1 MIKSMTG
8 YGLAG
13 FENDKYVVSV
23 EVKTLNSKFL
33 DLSIRSPKQFSDK
46 ELEIRNL
53 VSAILERGKVNLNLD
68 FSYKALEEMPVVVNE
83 NLFLSYYKTYQSLA
97 EKTQTSSPD
106 LFKLALQSPQVLNSN
121 VDKKADPADTDE
133 WETVKMAIEK
143 ALKLCDE
150 FRMDEGNTLEGKFL
164 ENLSVIRQG
173 LETVKTQ
180 DPERKNR
187 IRERIKGNFRD
198 WMEENSF
205 DHNRLEQ
212 ELIYYFEKIDIT
224 EEIVRLESHLDYFEK
239 NLMDGDSQ
247 GKKLGFISQELGRE
261 INTIGSKANDAM
273 IQRSVVIMKDEL
285 EKIKEQ
291 SLNIL

>member
-13 FENDKYVVSV
+13 FENDNYVVSV

-33 DLSIRSPKQFSDK
+33 DLSTRSPKQFSDK
-46 ELEIRNL
+46 DLEIRNL
-53 VSAILERGKVNLNLD
+53 VSSVLERGKVNLNLD
-68 FSYKALEEMPVVVNE
+68 FSYKSLEEMPVEINE
-83 NLFLSYYKTYQSLA
+83 GLFLSYFKTYQSLA
-97 EKTQTSSPD
+97 KKVNADSMD
-106 LFKLALQSPQVLNSN
+106 LFKLALQSPQVLSSN
-121 VDKKADPADTDE
+121 VERNSDADE
-133 WETVKMAIEK
+133 WKIVRKTIET
-143 ALKLCDE
+143 ALRHCDE
-150 FRMDEGNTLEGKFL
+150 FRKDEGNTLEGKFL
-164 ENLSVIRQG
+164 ENLSVIREG
-173 LETVKTQ
+173 LEMVKTQ
-180 DPERKNR
+180 ELERKTR

-205 DHNRLEQ
+205 DLNRLEQ

-224 EEIVRLESHLDYFEK
+224 EEIVRLKSHLDYFEK
-239 NLMDGDSQ
+239 NLRGGDSQ
-247 GKKLGFISQELGRE
+247 GKKLGFIGQEIGRE

-273 IQRSVVIMKDEL
+273 IQRNVVIMKDEL

>member
-13 FENDKYVVSV
+13 FEDDNYVVSV

-53 VSAILERGKVNLNLD
+53 VSAVLERGKVNLNLD
-68 FSYKALEEMPVVVNE
+68 FSYKSFEEMPVAVNE
-83 NLFLSYYKTYQSLA
+83 GLFLSYYKTYQSLA
-97 EKTQTSSPD
+97 QKVDTGTSD

-121 VDKKADPADTDE
+121 VEKKTDTDE
-133 WETVKMAIEK
+133 WEIVKKTIEK
-143 ALKLCDE
+143 ALRNCDA
-150 FRMDEGNTLEGKFL
+150 FRKDEGNTLESKFL
-164 ENLSVIRQG
+164 ENLAVIREG

-180 DPERKNR
+180 DPERKSR

-205 DHNRLEQ
+205 DQNRLEQ

-239 NLMDGDSQ
+239 NLRDGDSQ

-273 IQRSVVIMKDEL
+273 IQRSVVVMKDEL

>member
-13 FENDKYVVSV
+13 FEDDNYVVSV

-53 VSAILERGKVNLNLD
+53 VSAVLERGKVNLNLD
-68 FSYKALEEMPVVVNE
+68 FSYKSLDEMPVAVNE
-83 NLFLSYYKTYQSLA
+83 DLFLSYYKTYQNLA

-121 VDKKADPADTDE
+121 VEKKTDTDE
-133 WETVKMAIEK
+133 WETVKKTIEI
-143 ALKLCDE
+143 ALKHCDA
-150 FRMDEGNTLEGKFL
+150 FRKDEGNTLEGKFL
-164 ENLSVIRQG
+164 ENLAVIREG
-173 LETVKTQ
+173 LETVKIQ

-205 DHNRLEQ
+205 DQNRLEQ

-239 NLMDGDSQ
+239 NLRDGDSQ

-273 IQRSVVIMKDEL
+273 IQRSVVVMKDEL

>member
-13 FENDKYVVSV
+13 FEDDNYVVSV

-53 VSAILERGKVNLNLD
+53 VSAVLERGKVNLNLD
-68 FSYKALEEMPVVVNE
+68 FSYKSLEEMPVAVNE
-83 NLFLSYYKTYQSLA
+83 ELFLSYYKTYQNLA
-97 EKTQTSSPD
+97 GKVKTDSSD

-121 VDKKADPADTDE
+121 VEKKTDTDE
-133 WETVKMAIEK
+133 WEIVKKTIEK
-143 ALKLCDE
+143 ALRNCDA
-150 FRMDEGNTLEGKFL
+150 FRKDEGNTLEGKFL
-164 ENLSVIRQG
+164 ENLAVIREG

-180 DPERKNR
+180 DPNRKNR

-198 WMEENSF
+198 WVEENSF
-205 DHNRLEQ
+205 DQNRLEQ

-239 NLMDGDSQ
+239 NLRDGDSQ

-273 IQRSVVIMKDEL
+273 IQRSVVVMKDEL

>member
-13 FENDKYVVSV
+13 FEDDSYVVSV

-53 VSAILERGKVNLNLD
+53 VSAVLERGKVNLNLD
-68 FSYKALEEMPVVVNE
+68 FSYKSAAEMPVAVNE
-83 NLFLSYYKTYQSLA
+83 DLFLAYYRTYQSLA
-97 EKTQTSSPD
+97 QKVKTDGSD
-106 LFKLALQSPQVLNSN
+106 IFKLALQSPQVLNSN
-121 VDKKADPADTDE
+121 VEKKTDTDE
-133 WETVKMAIEK
+133 WEIVKKTIEK
-143 ALKLCDE
+143 ALRYCDA
-150 FRMDEGNTLEGKFL
+150 FRKDEGNTLESKFL
-164 ENLSVIRQG
+164 ENLAVIREG
-173 LETVKTQ
+173 LDTVKTQ
-180 DPERKNR
+180 DPERKSR

-239 NLMDGDSQ
+239 NLKAGDSQ
-247 GKKLGFISQELGRE
+247 GKKLGFISQEIGRE

-273 IQRSVVIMKDEL
+273 IQRSVVVMKDEL

>member
-13 FENDKYVVSV
+13 FEDDNYVVSV

-53 VSAILERGKVNLNLD
+53 VSAVLERGKVNLNLD
-68 FSYKALEEMPVVVNE
+68 FSYKSLDEMPVAVNE
-83 NLFLSYYKTYQSLA
+83 DLFLSYYKTYQNLA
-97 EKTQTSSPD
+97 HKVQTDTSD

-121 VDKKADPADTDE
+121 VEKKTDTDE
-133 WETVKMAIEK
+133 WEIVKKTIEK
-143 ALKLCDE
+143 ALRHCDA
-150 FRMDEGNTLEGKFL
+150 FRKDEGNTLEGKFL
-164 ENLSVIRQG
+164 ENLGVIREG

-205 DHNRLEQ
+205 DQNRLEQ

-239 NLMDGDSQ
+239 NLTAGDSQ
-247 GKKLGFISQELGRE
+247 GKKLGFIGQEIGRE

-273 IQRSVVIMKDEL
+273 IQRSVVVMKDEL

>member
-13 FENDKYVVSV
+13 FEDDNYVVSV

-53 VSAILERGKVNLNLD
+53 VSAVLERGKVNLNLD
-68 FSYKALEEMPVVVNE
+68 FSYKSLDEMPVAVNE
-83 NLFLSYYKTYQSLA
+83 DLFLSYYKTYQSLA
-97 EKTQTSSPD
+97 HKVQTDTSD

-121 VDKKADPADTDE
+121 VEKKTDTDE
-133 WETVKMAIEK
+133 WEIVKKTIEK
-143 ALKLCDE
+143 ALRDCDA
-150 FRMDEGNTLEGKFL
+150 FRKDEGNTLEGKFL
-164 ENLSVIRQG
+164 ENLGVIREG

-205 DHNRLEQ
+205 DQNRLEQ

-239 NLMDGDSQ
+239 NLTAGDSQ
-247 GKKLGFISQELGRE
+247 GKKLGFIGQEIGRE

-273 IQRSVVIMKDEL
+273 IQRSVVVMKDEL

>member
-13 FENDKYVVSV
+13 FEDDSYVVSV

-53 VSAILERGKVNLNLD
+53 VSAVLERGKVNLNLD
-68 FSYKALEEMPVVVNE
+68 FSYKSAAEMPVAVNE
-83 NLFLSYYKTYQSLA
+83 DLFLAYYKTYQNLA

-121 VDKKADPADTDE
+121 VEKKTDTDE
-133 WETVKMAIEK
+133 WEIVKKTIEK
-143 ALKLCDE
+143 ALRNCDS
-150 FRMDEGNTLEGKFL
+150 FRKDEGNTLESKFL
-164 ENLSVIRQG
+164 ENLAVIREG
-173 LETVKTQ
+173 LDTVKTQ
-180 DPERKNR
+180 DPERKSR

-239 NLMDGDSQ
+239 NLRAGDSQ

-273 IQRSVVIMKDEL
+273 IQRSVVVMKDEL

>member
-1 MIKSMTG
+1 MTG

-13 FENDKYVVSV
+13 FEDDNYVVSV

-53 VSAILERGKVNLNLD
+53 VSAVLERGKVNLNLD
-68 FSYKALEEMPVVVNE
+68 FSYKSLDEMPVAVNE
-83 NLFLSYYKTYQSLA
+83 DLFLSYYKTYQNLA

-121 VDKKADPADTDE
+121 VEKKTETDE
-133 WETVKMAIEK
+133 WETVKKTIEI
-143 ALKLCDE
+143 ALKHCDA
-150 FRMDEGNTLEGKFL
+150 FRKDEGNTLEGKFL
-164 ENLSVIRQG
+164 ENLSVIREG
-173 LETVKTQ
+173 LETVKIQ

-198 WMEENSF
+198 WVEENNF
-205 DHNRLEQ
+205 DQNRLEQ

-273 IQRSVVIMKDEL
+273 IQRSVVVMKDEL